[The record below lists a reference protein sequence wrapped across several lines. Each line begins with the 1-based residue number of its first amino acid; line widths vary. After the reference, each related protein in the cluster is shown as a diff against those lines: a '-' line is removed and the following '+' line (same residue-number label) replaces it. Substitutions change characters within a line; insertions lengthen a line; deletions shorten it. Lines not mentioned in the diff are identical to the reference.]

1 MILVPAIDILDG
13 RAVRLKKG
21 DYAQVTVYNEDAVAQ
36 ARLFENAGAQRIHI
50 VDLDGA
56 RDSAPTNID
65 IISRIARE
73 TNVEIEIGGG
83 IRSMETVKTYIEAG
97 VDRVILGTAAVEN
110 ETFLREAVAAYG
122 EKIAVGVD
130 IKDGF
135 VAVKGW
141 TETSA
146 STCFDF
152 CDKMKQLGVRTL
164 ICTDISKDGAM
175 QGTNRALYQQLRARY
190 DMDIVASGGVSSIED
205 IRALRALDLYGAIIG
220 RAYYIGAIDLKEA
233 LEAAK

>member
-1 MILVPAIDILDG
+1 MKIFPAIDLYEG
-13 RAVRLKKG
+13 KAVRLLKG
-21 DYAQVTVYNEDAVAQ
+21 DYEQMTIYSEQPLAVAHDFEAAGADCLHLVDLEG
-36 ARLFENAGAQRIHI
+36 ARLGTTPNLALVTKLAQ
-50 VDLDGA
+50 
-56 RDSAPTNID
+56 
-65 IISRIARE
+65 E
-73 TNVEIEIGGG
+73 TSLFTEIGGG

-205 IRALRALDLYGAIIG
+205 IRALRAL
-220 RAYYIGAIDLKEA
+220 RRP
-233 LEAAK
+233 AKSPVRTK

>member
-1 MILVPAIDILDG
+1 MKIFPAIDLYEG
-13 RAVRLKKG
+13 KAVRLLKG
-21 DYAQVTVYNEDAVAQ
+21 DYEQMTIYSEQPLAVAHDFEAAGADCLHLVDLEG
-36 ARLFENAGAQRIHI
+36 ARLGTTPNLALVTRLAQ
-50 VDLDGA
+50 
-56 RDSAPTNID
+56 
-65 IISRIARE
+65 E
-73 TNVEIEIGGG
+73 TSLFTEIGGG
-83 IRSMETVKTYIEAG
+83 IRSLETVKTYIKAG

-152 CDKMKQLGVRTL
+152 CDKMKQIGVRTL
-164 ICTDISKDGAM
+164 DRKS
-175 QGTNRALYQQLRARY
+175 
-190 DMDIVASGGVSSIED
+190 VV
-205 IRALRALDLYGAIIG
+205 
-220 RAYYIGAIDLKEA
+220 
-233 LEAAK
+233 

>member
-1 MILVPAIDILDG
+1 MGTTPNLALVTKL
-13 RAVRLKKG
+13 
-21 DYAQVTVYNEDAVAQ
+21 AQETS
-36 ARLFENAGAQRIHI
+36 LF
-50 VDLDGA
+50 
-56 RDSAPTNID
+56 T
-65 IISRIARE
+65 
-73 TNVEIEIGGG
+73 EIGGG

-175 QGTNRALYQQLRARY
+175 QGTNLSVYETLARE
-190 DMDIVASGGVSSIED
+190 VPGLGVTASGGISSLSE
-205 IRALRALDLYGAIIG
+205 IRALAAMGTKAAIVGKAVYTGAL
-220 RAYYIGAIDLKEA
+220 A
-233 LEAAK
+233 LPDVLAAAGEE